1 MQILTTQQSS
11 SLVQSHKIKLFFSN
25 TEVFKGTRFN
35 ERNILDIRTH
45 FKPTETFRIHS
56 SLLVN
61 LLALKKGFVKGE
73 ALRLSRSNSDR
84 EFFETN
90 KHNFKQRLIQR
101 GYPLTL
107 ISGGS
112 RWGARGPPPPPPL
125 FLDQTVASWS
135 WRPKKMFLRPPLLI

>member
-73 ALRLSRSNSDR
+73 ALRLSRTNSDR

-90 KHNFKQRLIQR
+90 KQILN
-101 GYPLTL
+101 
-107 ISGGS
+107 S
-112 RWGARGPPPPPPL
+112 
-125 FLDQTVASWS
+125 V
-135 WRPKKMFLRPPLLI
+135 